1 MASGFQFSE
10 QASAKQ
16 LMDVIDQ
23 ASFALDDVLLFLDTH
38 PCDTQAMAYFN
49 QMTEA
54 YENARKAY
62 EAQFGPLTASA
73 SRGSAYWSWVEDP
86 WPWEGGNV

>member
-1 MASGFQFSE
+1 
-10 QASAKQ
+10 
-16 LMDVIDQ
+16 
-23 ASFALDDVLLFLDTH
+23 
-38 PCDTQAMAYFN
+38 
-49 QMTEA
+49 MTEA

-73 SRGSAYWSWVEDP
+73 SRESAYWSWVEDP

>member
-1 MASGFQFSE
+1 MMNPGFNPSREAMLQQVN
-10 QASAKQ
+10 QAN
-16 LMDVIDQ
+16 
-23 ASFALDDVLLFLDTH
+23 FAAVEANLYLDTH

-73 SRGSAYWSWVEDP
+73 SRESAYWSWVEDP